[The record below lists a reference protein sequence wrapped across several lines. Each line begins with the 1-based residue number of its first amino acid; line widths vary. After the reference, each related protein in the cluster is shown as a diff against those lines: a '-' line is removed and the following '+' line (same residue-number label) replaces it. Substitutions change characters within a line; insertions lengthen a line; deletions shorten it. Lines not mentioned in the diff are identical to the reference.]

1 MRKFPGD
8 CCQNMNIDVV
18 IVLQSFSCVWLFE
31 TPWTAAHQA
40 FLSITN
46 SRSSLKLKSIKSVMP
61 SNHLILCCP
70 LLLLPSVFPS
80 IRVFSSE
87 SVLHMR
93 WSKYWHFGF
102 SISPSNDRKHIYKC
116 HDMSLCKFIR
126 KTPFPGSLPW
136 IPCLGWLGKLFMNK
150 EELIF
155 KNKTFWGFNTFTWLS
170 HEVRGEWH

>member
-1 MRKFPGD
+1 MFNFSQFRS
-8 CCQNMNIDVV
+8 V
-18 IVLQSFSCVWLFE
+18 QSLSRVRLFA
-31 TPWTAAHQA
+31 TPWIAAHKA
-40 FLSITN
+40 SLSITN

-93 WSKYWHFGF
+93 WSKYWNFGF
-102 SISPSNDRKHIYKC
+102 SISPSNDHKHTYKC

-136 IPCLGWLGKLFMNK
+136 IPCLGWLGKLFMGLWLFITYSTSLSLSFSICK
-150 EELIF
+150 
-155 KNKTFWGFNTFTWLS
+155 WGSTVLS
-170 HEVRGEWH
+170 SQVC